1 MKGDVWL
8 TETGGI
14 VKFGRNFP
22 RDEQRAARS
31 ITFAL
36 KLARDNERVKRVYLY
51 NWTGAQP
58 DARFDSGLIG
68 SDGDRAP
75 GLRRAEGRAREL
87 TAGGRRPASPR
98 AAVCPWGWVSC
109 VRSGCSPRS

>member
-1 MKGDVWL
+1 MRGDVWL

-31 ITFAL
+31 VTFAL

-51 NWTGAQP
+51 NWTGARP
-58 DARFDSGLIG
+58 TDRFDSGLIAP
-68 SDGDRAP
+68 DGTARPGYDALRAW
-75 GLRRAEGRAREL
+75 LRE
-87 TAGGRRPASPR
+87 
-98 AAVCPWGWVSC
+98 
-109 VRSGCSPRS
+109 